1 MARANTPEANEIL
14 DLYFPVLDHGF
25 IALVDYMG
33 DDQAIVDAATTSY
46 GLGTKRVTEDRG
58 LERYLY
64 RHRHTTPMEMV
75 ELKFHCKMPVFVAR
89 QWIRHRTANVNEYS
103 GRYSLMPMQFYSPKR
118 EQVATQ
124 SKANKQG
131 RSDNLL
137 QIDEY
142 GAFMGDLEEMRALAE
157 QNYTKFIKEYDV
169 AREVARLD
177 LPLSL
182 YTEWYWKIDAH
193 NLTHFLGQRCHHHAQ
208 WEVRQYANLMAGMLK
223 RCCPNLFEAWVDY
236 HPNIGAVTFSRQEV
250 ALLREMIHTMELEVQ
265 SDGVREAALW
275 TAPERVSQGQMQVHG
290 LSKRE
295 AQAFL
300 DIFDPAKPPPGFGI
314 EAATE
319 LDLSTAKPAE
329 YFAEETKKYC
339 PKVDVQ

>member
-14 DLYFPVLDHGF
+14 DQYFPVLDHGF
-25 IALVDYMG
+25 ISLVDYMG
-33 DDQAIVDAATTSY
+33 DDQAIVDAARTSY
-46 GLGTKRVTEDRG
+46 GLGTKQVNEDRG

-64 RHRHTTPMEMV
+64 RYRHTTPLEMV

-103 GRYSLMPMQFYSPKR
+103 GRYSLMPMQFYTPKR

-124 SKANKQG
+124 SKRNKQG

-137 QIDEY
+137 QVDEY
-142 GAFMGDLEEMRALAE
+142 GAFVGDLMEMRALAE
-157 QNYTKFIKEYDV
+157 QNYTKFIKDFDV

-223 RCCPNLFEAWVDY
+223 RCCPNLFDAWVDY
-236 HPNIGAVTFSRQEV
+236 QMGAVTFSRQEV
-250 ALLREMIHTMELEVQ
+250 VLLRELLETWREV
-265 SDGVREAALW
+265 SDDRLDRIVTHDAFHNANYVAA
-275 TAPERVSQGQMQVHG
+275 RG

-295 AQAFL
+295 VAAFF
-300 DIFDPAKPPPGFGI
+300 DIFDHSKPPPGFGI
-314 EAATE
+314 EAVTE
-319 LDLSTAKPAE
+319 LDLSTAKPPE

-339 PKVDVQ
+339 PKVDQ